1 MFNKT
6 VYVPADWSTVGE
18 YQTVKVPTGEIA
30 TDFFGREKQVTR
42 QEQQFIPTGHSD
54 CDIDADRLATLP
66 ARMAAASTRRR

>member
-42 QEQQFIPTGHSD
+42 Q
-54 CDIDADRLATLP
+54 
-66 ARMAAASTRRR
+66 